1 LQNSPAYMSVP
12 GRKFSFAGS
21 VSNTNGLLRFSASK
35 FYGKNNLVLQ
45 SDPAKNNKYTID
57 LLTPYSDKF
66 SAIVTPVFSFSEK
79 WKEELLDRSINMQV
93 ENTYLVEKKRKFLL
107 PLMDDTTAFYGNP
120 DKEYYLD
127 DYTRFNTMEEVLR
140 EYVKEVRLRKQSDK
154 FSFQVRDA
162 LFNIFFEDPPLI
174 LIDGV
179 PVLDADKIVAMDPLK
194 IKKIE
199 IMSRKSYLG
208 SVAANGIISYKTYE
222 GDLAGYELDP
232 NAIVV
237 EYDGL
242 QRQREFYSPVYNTP
256 EQTKSRIPDYRNLL
270 VWVPEIKSETG
281 TEKKIVFYSSDLS
294 GKFVISIQG
303 ITADGVP
310 VSTLLN
316 FTVKPSH

>member
-1 LQNSPAYMSVP
+1 V
-12 GRKFSFAGS
+12 
-21 VSNTNGLLRFSASK
+21 
-35 FYGKNNLVLQ
+35 
-45 SDPAKNNKYTID
+45 KNNKYTID

-66 SAIVTPVFSFSEK
+66 STTVTPGFTFSEK
-79 WKEELLDRSINMQV
+79 WKEQLLDKSINMQV
-93 ENTYLVEKKRKFLL
+93 ENTYLVDKKRKFL
-107 PLMDDTTAFYGNP
+107 PPSPDDTTAFYGNP

-162 LFNIFFEDPPLI
+162 LFNTFFEDPPLI

-179 PVLDADKIVAMDPLK
+179 PVLDADKIVALDPLK

-242 QRQREFYSPVYNTP
+242 QRQREFYSPVYETP
-256 EQTKSRIPDYRNLL
+256 EQTNSRIPDYRNLL
-270 VWVPEIKSETG
+270 LWLPEVKAETG
-281 TEKKIVFYSSDLS
+281 AEKKIIFYSSDLS

-303 ITADGVP
+303 ITADGIP
-310 VSTLLN
+310 LSTLLN